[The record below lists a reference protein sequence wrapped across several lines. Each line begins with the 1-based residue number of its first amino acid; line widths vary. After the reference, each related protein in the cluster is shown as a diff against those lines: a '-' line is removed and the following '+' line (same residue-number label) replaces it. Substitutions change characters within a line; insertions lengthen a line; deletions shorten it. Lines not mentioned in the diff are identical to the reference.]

1 MSKIIAGLYSEPV
14 LFTGVIVTILSAL
27 SAAGEIPV
35 WIGPAAVAV
44 GAVITRHF
52 VSPVEDDPGVVLD
65 LAGHEQVGEDDAA

>member
-14 LFTGVIVTILSAL
+14 LFTGVVTTVLSAL

-52 VSPVEDDPGVVLD
+52 VSPAEDDPGVVLE
-65 LAGHEQVGEDDAA
+65 LPGHDRVGEDDAA